1 MLGLPSFLGMWS
13 LEDLHER
20 GGQLMQ
26 TASMR
31 HMKAGRVNQVKMT
44 QFSTHLFNELLQ
56 VIFSF
61 CYLWGF
67 PLLNVTTA
75 TVV

>member
-1 MLGLPSFLGMWS
+1 MLGLPSFLRIWRW
-13 LEDLHER
+13 EDLRVR

-26 TASMR
+26 TMSMR
-31 HMKAGRVNQVKMT
+31 HMKAERVNQVKTT
-44 QFSTHLFNELLQ
+44 QFSTDLFNELLQ

-67 PLLNVTTA
+67 PLLNVTTV